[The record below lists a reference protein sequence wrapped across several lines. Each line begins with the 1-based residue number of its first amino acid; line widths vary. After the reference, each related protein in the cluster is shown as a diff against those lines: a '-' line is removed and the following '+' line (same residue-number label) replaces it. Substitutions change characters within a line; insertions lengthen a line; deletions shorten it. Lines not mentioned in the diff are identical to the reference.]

1 MHQNLLRS
9 VCHYHFSVV
18 AQRWLS
24 EPSAALGSLS
34 SSHGDSGASIAD
46 ARTAGGCECA
56 DHGIGPDGGGDEDGS
71 GTSTPRL
78 GSRIR
83 GAAAERRPRRPS
95 PEASISSLL
104 RETKTLRRRQV
115 HGQEGREL
123 QGLGKASSHLLQLAS
138 PRHAPSIGA
147 R

>member
-24 EPSAALGSLS
+24 EPSAALS
-34 SSHGDSGASIAD
+34 SSHGDSGASVIPD
-46 ARTAGGCECA
+46 AGTAGGCQCA

-71 GTSTPRL
+71 GTSPPRF

-104 RETKTLRRRQV
+104 REPKALRRRQV
-115 HGQEGREL
+115 HGEEGREL
-123 QGLGKASSHLLQLAS
+123 QGMGEAGAHILQLAG
-138 PRHAPSIGA
+138 PWHAPGIGA